1 MRQRGSRRL
10 SSGTVW
16 VCLLIGGIVLPTQA
30 AVENWV
36 ATWATG
42 SLAVGPLT
50 GARLKGDLEG
60 HTIRQVVP
68 LTVGGTA
75 VRIRLSNRKGTGPFR
90 LDDTHAGVAGEGAA
104 LAAGSNHPVTFNGR
118 SSILIPPGAEVISD
132 PLDVSLP
139 AMQDL
144 AISFHVAL
152 QRGAPSIGGS
162 GAESYIASGRVS
174 AQDDADGFSP
184 LSGAVLLSAVDVVAG
199 DAVRGA
205 IVAFGDSITAGGR
218 TSWPG
223 VLASRLAE
231 RPGPTMAVLNYGIG
245 GNRLLF
251 DSACWGDSG
260 LARLDEA
267 LSQSGVTTLI
277 LSGLGGND
285 VRLQDRPGD
294 PDVAAVLPEE
304 LARCADYRE
313 LGVTAEE
320 LITGMQQVVER
331 ARARGITVYGGP
343 IGPSKHAR
351 TWTVGKQAI
360 QDAVN
365 AWTRTPGAFDGIIDF
380 AAPCVDP
387 DDPHLMSAKC
397 DRGDHLHPTAAGSA
411 VMAEGIDLSLLLR
424 D

>member
-1 MRQRGSRRL
+1 MRESGSRGL
-10 SSGTVW
+10 SSRSVW
-16 VCLLIGGIVLPTQA
+16 VCLLIGGMVLPTQA
-30 AVENWV
+30 AAENWV
-36 ATWATG
+36 ATWATA
-42 SLAVGPLT
+42 SMAVGPLT
-50 GARLKGDLEG
+50 SAPLKGDLEG
-60 HTIRQVVP
+60 RTIRQVVP

-75 VRIRLSNRKGTGPFR
+75 VRIHLSNRKGTGPFR
-90 LDDTHAGVAGEGAA
+90 VDDTYVGMAGAGAA
-104 LAAGSNHPVTFNGR
+104 LAAGSNQPVTFNGR
-118 SSILIPPGAEVISD
+118 SSILIPRGAEVISD
-132 PLDVSLP
+132 PLDVALP

-174 AQDDADGFSP
+174 AQDDAGGFSR

-223 VLASRLAE
+223 VLASRLAA

-260 LARLDEA
+260 LARVDEA

-285 VRLQDRPGD
+285 IRMQDRQGD
-294 PDVAAVLPEE
+294 PVIAAVLPEE

-313 LGVTAEE
+313 LGVTADE

-331 ARARGITVYGGP
+331 ARARGITVYGGH

-351 TWTVGKQAI
+351 TWTVGKQTI
-360 QDAVN
+360 LDAVN

-387 DDPHLMSAKC
+387 EDPHLLDAKC
-397 DRGDHLHPTAAGSA
+397 DRGDHLHPTEAGSA
-411 VMAEGIDLSLLLR
+411 LMAEGIDLSLLLR

>member
-1 MRQRGSRRL
+1 M
-10 SSGTVW
+10 
-16 VCLLIGGIVLPTQA
+16 PAQA
-30 AVENWV
+30 AAENWV

-90 LDDTHAGVAGEGAA
+90 LDDTYAGAAGEGAA

-118 SSILIPPGAEVISD
+118 SSIFIPPGAEVISD
-132 PLDVSLP
+132 PFDVSLP
-139 AMQDL
+139 AMRDL
-144 AISFHVAL
+144 AISFHVAF

-162 GAESYIASGRVS
+162 GAESYIAPGRVS
-174 AQDDADGFSP
+174 AQHDADGFSP

-205 IVAFGDSITAGGR
+205 VVAFGDSITAGGR

-231 RPGPTMAVLNYGIG
+231 RPGPTLAVLNYGIG

-294 PDVAAVLPEE
+294 PDVATVLPEE
-304 LARCADYRE
+304 LAGCADYRE
-313 LGVTAEE
+313 LGVTADE
-320 LITGMQQVVER
+320 LITGMQQIVER
-331 ARARGITVYGGP
+331 ARARGITVYGGS

-351 TWTVGKQAI
+351 TWTAGKQAI
-360 QDAVN
+360 LDAVN

-387 DDPHLMSAKC
+387 DDPHLLDAKC

-411 VMAEGIDLSLLLR
+411 LMAESIDLSLLLR

>member
-1 MRQRGSRRL
+1 MRERRSRRL
-10 SSGTVW
+10 SCGTAW
-16 VCLLIGGIVLPTQA
+16 ACLLIGGIVLPMQA
-30 AVENWV
+30 AAENWV

-75 VRIRLSNRKGTGPFR
+75 VRVRLSNRKGTGPFR

-118 SSILIPPGAEVISD
+118 SSILVPPGAEVISD

-144 AISFHVAL
+144 SISFHVAL

-174 AQDDADGFSP
+174 AQDAADGFAP
-184 LSGAVLLSAVDVVAG
+184 LSGAVLLSAVDVLAG

-231 RPGPTMAVLNYGIG
+231 RRGPTMAVLNYGIG

-260 LARLDEA
+260 RARLDEA

-294 PDVAAVLPEE
+294 PDVAAVLPDE

-313 LGVTAEE
+313 LGVTADE

-331 ARARGITVYGGP
+331 ARARGITVYGGQ

-387 DDPHLMSAKC
+387 DDPHLLDAKC

-411 VMAEGIDLSLLLR
+411 LMAEGIDLSLLLR

>member
-1 MRQRGSRRL
+1 MRESGSRGL
-10 SSGTVW
+10 SSRSVW
-16 VCLLIGGIVLPTQA
+16 VCLLIGGMVLPTQA
-30 AVENWV
+30 AAENWV
-36 ATWATG
+36 ATWATA
-42 SLAVGPLT
+42 SVAVGPLT
-50 GARLKGDLEG
+50 SAPLKGDLEG
-60 HTIRQVVP
+60 RTIRQVVP

-75 VRIRLSNRKGTGPFR
+75 VRIHLSNRKGTGPFR
-90 LDDTHAGVAGEGAA
+90 VDDTYVGMAGAGAA
-104 LAAGSNHPVTFNGR
+104 LAAGSNQPVTFNGR
-118 SSILIPPGAEVISD
+118 SSILIPRGAEVISD
-132 PLDVSLP
+132 PLDVALP

-144 AISFHVAL
+144 VISFHVAL

-174 AQDDADGFSP
+174 AQDDAGGFSR

-223 VLASRLAE
+223 VLASRLAA

-260 LARLDEA
+260 LARVDEA

-285 VRLQDRPGD
+285 IRMQDRQGD
-294 PDVAAVLPEE
+294 PVIAAVLPEE

-313 LGVTAEE
+313 LGVTADE
-320 LITGMQQVVER
+320 LIAGMQQVVER
-331 ARARGITVYGGP
+331 ARARGITVYGGH

-351 TWTVGKQAI
+351 TWTVGKQTI
-360 QDAVN
+360 LDAVN

-387 DDPHLMSAKC
+387 EDPHLLDAKC
-397 DRGDHLHPTAAGSA
+397 DRGDHLHPTEAGSA
-411 VMAEGIDLSLLLR
+411 LMAEGIDLSLLLR